1 MSSAVLTLII
11 LVVTATL
18 FITELIPVP
27 LTAMLCAV
35 VLVLTGIVPASDV
48 IAGFGNSTVIIL
60 CSMIIV
66 GGALFET
73 GVTDK
78 IAKKTLKIAKT
89 EKQMVMVIYVTG
101 VLLSALLNNTGVM
114 AMMIP
119 LIMGIQASVGYSA
132 SKMMMAGFLGV
143 MCGGRL
149 TLIGDATVN
158 TIAQSAIESV
168 GGTFGFLDI
177 GKIGLP
183 ITIVT
188 GIWLYFIGYKTIPDR
203 KPTEDAQ
210 AFVQTEKKESPKWM
224 QIVSIVIIAFVFFG
238 MAFQSQLESLLGI
251 KMPLYF
257 VSLLGAVMVCA
268 CRILKGKK
276 VYNLL
281 DMKTVFL
288 YVGMLPLGT
297 ALKTT
302 GAAAMVANLVSTIVG
317 GSHNVYLIASIVFI
331 VTFIMTS
338 FTSNVVT
345 LNLIAPLAIAIAEV
359 LEVSPTAL
367 IVTACIASTMG
378 YVTPVACPPA
388 TIIYGNGGFEF
399 KDYAKSNW
407 SIVLISYILCVV
419 LLPVLWP
426 F

>member
-89 EKQMVMVIYVTG
+89 EKQMVMVIYITG

-168 GGTFGFLDI
+168 GRNIRLFGYRKDRSSHHHCNGYMAL
-177 GKIGLP
+177 
-183 ITIVT
+183 
-188 GIWLYFIGYKTIPDR
+188 LYR
-203 KPTEDAQ
+203 
-210 AFVQTEKKESPKWM
+210 
-224 QIVSIVIIAFVFFG
+224 
-238 MAFQSQLESLLGI
+238 L
-251 KMPLYF
+251 
-257 VSLLGAVMVCA
+257 
-268 CRILKGKK
+268 
-276 VYNLL
+276 
-281 DMKTVFL
+281 
-288 YVGMLPLGT
+288 
-297 ALKTT
+297 
-302 GAAAMVANLVSTIVG
+302 
-317 GSHNVYLIASIVFI
+317 
-331 VTFIMTS
+331 
-338 FTSNVVT
+338 
-345 LNLIAPLAIAIAEV
+345 
-359 LEVSPTAL
+359 
-367 IVTACIASTMG
+367 
-378 YVTPVACPPA
+378 
-388 TIIYGNGGFEF
+388 
-399 KDYAKSNW
+399 
-407 SIVLISYILCVV
+407 
-419 LLPVLWP
+419 
-426 F
+426 